1 MQMEYVHQM
10 QKAHLTLNMLLTNEL
25 NHIVWWQILLFAI
38 KINRK
43 AKDTENDKGKI
54 FLILLERH

>member
-1 MQMEYVHQM
+1 
-10 QKAHLTLNMLLTNEL
+10 MLLTNAL
-25 NHIVWWQILLFAI
+25 NPIVWQQILLFAI